1 MAKNPALKFLRMAP
15 AGFYIPFQRSS
26 IHYLRWGEGPEWLFC
41 FHGYGED
48 AGSFAFLPDTLG
60 ERFTIIA
67 IDLPFHGRTD
77 WQEELQF
84 TPEQLVGLI
93 HQIKPA
99 DQPMHLLGY
108 SMGGRVVLQLL
119 GMIPGEIRKI
129 LLVAPDGLHRNPWQK
144 IATQTRMGNRL
155 FYWLMKHPLPM
166 LAPLD
171 LAAKAGLYNRNL
183 LRFIHY
189 YLDDA
194 GQRTLLY
201 KRWTTLRLFRADTGK
216 LAAILQTYAIPVNLL
231 FGKYDRVILSRH
243 GHAFREKAGELIQVT
258 EIDAGHQLL
267 REKHRAIISELLV
280 Q

>member
-15 AGFYIPFQRSS
+15 AGFYIPFQRSKL
-26 IHYLRWGEGPEWLFC
+26 HYLRWGEGPEWLFC

-48 AGSFAFLPDTLG
+48 AASFDFLPDELG
-60 ERFTIIA
+60 ARFTLIA

-77 WQEELQF
+77 WQEGLLF
-84 TPEQLVGLI
+84 TPQQLIGLI

-108 SMGGRVVLQLL
+108 SMGGRLALQLL

-144 IATQTRMGNRL
+144 IATQTRIGNRL
-155 FYWLMKHPLPM
+155 FHWLMQYPQPM
-166 LAPLD
+166 LAPLH
-171 LAAKAGLYNRNL
+171 LAAKMGFYDRNL

-194 GQRTLLY
+194 DQRALLY
-201 KRWTTLRLFRADTGK
+201 KRWTTLRLFRADTEK
-216 LAAILQTYAIPVNLL
+216 LAAVIQQHKIPVTLL
-231 FGKYDRVILSRH
+231 FGKYDRVILAKF
-243 GHAFREKAGELIQVT
+243 GYAFRQKAAGCVQVV
-258 EIDAGHQLL
+258 EIEAGHQLL
-267 REKHRAIISELLV
+267 REKHRALISELLV